1 MAGESARASA
11 RRQREKAERL
21 LRSAELWERGADG
34 EEATGSVLARL
45 PADTWTVFHDIRW
58 PGRRFANI
66 DHVVV
71 GPPGVFVIDSKNWSG
86 RIQVDCDVL
95 RQNGRQRESAVAG
108 AADAAIALGQ
118 LLSTIDVSRVHPVL
132 CFVRDEPVTGW
143 ARDVMVCSTA
153 TLEQMLLSRPA
164 SFVPMRVRGI
174 VTEVDA
180 VIRAAAAAPAVSP
193 SRRASAPGAGRP
205 RPGRTPGRSGRAGQQ
220 LVRRLVGALL
230 MTGLFAAGLAYALP
244 QVQQGIV
251 DTQVAPPEDPC
262 ATVNATY
269 PHGVGR
275 PGAEDAV
282 DGEAARVR
290 RYAVRPKVY
299 REHRALDVDR
309 DGIACER

>member
-1 MAGESARASA
+1 M
-11 RRQREKAERL
+11 L
-21 LRSAELWERGADG
+21 
-34 EEATGSVLARL
+34 
-45 PADTWTVFHDIRW
+45 
-58 PGRRFANI
+58 
-66 DHVVV
+66 VVD
-71 GPPGVFVIDSKNWSG
+71 P
-86 RIQVDCDVL
+86 L
-95 RQNGRQRESAVAG
+95 
-108 AADAAIALGQ
+108 
-118 LLSTIDVSRVHPVL
+118 HPVL

-180 VIRAAAAAPAVSP
+180 VIRAAAAAPADSP
-193 SRRASAPGAGRP
+193 SRRATASG
-205 RPGRTPGRSGRAGQQ
+205 PGRKSPGRRSSGRTRARSGSGAGQQ
-220 LVRRLVGALL
+220 LVRRLVAALL

-262 ATVNATY
+262 AALNAAY

-275 PGAEDAV
+275 RGATDTV
-282 DGEAARVR
+282 DGGAARVHR
-290 RYAVRPKVY
+290 FAVRPKAY